1 MDIYITV
8 APIVVIKREIQADYT
23 KLDNTQT
30 GCDVDCYSFSFK
42 IKYDVHDLFRSV
54 TGSLLVVDL
63 MDGREGLWIFK
74 YKYKDWNLYAYKKN
88 ESKSTSLGGGTNRAT
103 SAPVQWGARASH
115 VCALETPPP
124 PSLCFYCSLDTNRQT
139 KILIPFKRY
148 FLKAF
153 LCRASAL

>member
-54 TGSLLVVDL
+54 TVP
-63 MDGREGLWIFK
+63 
-74 YKYKDWNLYAYKKN
+74 Y
-88 ESKSTSLGGGTNRAT
+88 
-103 SAPVQWGARASH
+103 
-115 VCALETPPP
+115 
-124 PSLCFYCSLDTNRQT
+124 
-139 KILIPFKRY
+139 
-148 FLKAF
+148 
-153 LCRASAL
+153 